1 MSHWLLE
8 EQEEM
13 RQQALKQVQ
22 LAQNSHKQ
30 ADEKLIRR
38 TADALEMAV
47 LDLVLEDAVHD
58 EQKQREL
65 QLAAADAFCLLC
77 ALPRPV
83 DPLAAGKFLLRAGSL
98 AVLGDKGTDA
108 EQWLEKEPWA
118 ELPVDSEDWHKRT
131 WATVLDVWLR
141 LIRKDQYA
149 DLDIALERIFL
160 LRSAQSDF
168 EKKYL
173 VGQESAHAKA
183 VALELLGLYHLA
195 KAAEILVRYMSDGD
209 VDGKHQI
216 HQSLD
221 THFGQVL
228 AVCGHAR
235 MIDLELLG
243 RLLAASAIQ
252 MTEEKGLTH
261 THRSLASQTAEKVPT
276 YMPDQT
282 EFAPGQMVVL
292 KSNPSLR
299 GAVVKVLSGQAEDRV
314 EVFMGSSVQTYYA
327 SQLQVADQPDDELQP
342 LSCDLFHAHLTALQI
357 RHPSLSTLYSL
368 NAARVNFIP
377 YQFRPVLRFIRSD
390 RPRLLIADGV
400 GVGKTIEAGLI
411 LRELQARREIKSV
424 LIICPRP
431 LVTESKWKNE
441 MKRFGEEFTH
451 LDDGKKLRYCIREM
465 DLEGEWPVQHQ
476 KAILPYS
483 LFNKELLYGPEG
495 KGRGRQGKG
504 LLDLDPPPRFDL
516 VIVDEA
522 HHIRNPNTDSHEAVQ
537 FFSDY
542 AEAAVFLTAT
552 PIQLGSD
559 DLFVL
564 LNVLRPD
571 LIQDMES
578 FDHMAAP
585 NPSIN
590 KAVDH
595 VRTQAVDWMAQA
607 MEALDEAAATGWG
620 RAILRHNPEFKRVRG
635 QLAEGYV
642 AADERIQLITD
653 MEALH
658 TFASMINRTRR
669 RDIGA
674 FTVRKPKT
682 VHVEFTPSQKQLHDE
697 LLAVQADI
705 FSRLHGNK
713 NVKFMMT
720 TIRRQAASC
729 LYGLAPFL
737 EDILNRRLTE
747 LEWEEADDG
756 GAIPSS
762 DVVASIR
769 SQIEDVLEKASSLD
783 PHDPKLEEL
792 CKIIEDKQALDNN
805 KVMLFS
811 SFRHTLHY
819 LDKKLRADGV
829 RVCMVHGG
837 TPDEERLELRSLFE
851 KPRED
856 SDALDVLL
864 FSEIGCEGLDYQFC
878 DCIVNYDLPWNP
890 MRVEQRIGR
899 IDRNGQQ
906 SESVAIVNL
915 ITPGTVDADIYERCL
930 KRIGVFEQALGG
942 SEEILG
948 EISREI
954 KNIAENYALSETERQ
969 AQLQQLADNEIRLI
983 QEQEELEQKQMEL
996 FGIRLPEDQMENE
1009 IKDASSFWL
1018 TPDSLQRL
1026 VALYLQQRC
1035 EEERDFILGE
1045 KPLKTLRLS
1054 QDARNLLL
1062 GDFQQLP
1069 RQSTYREWETWLK
1082 GDDQHLQITFEQ
1094 DCATQHPEAAFVMPL
1109 HPLVKQAARFFDSD
1123 ERAVVNLKA
1132 RDYDAPAGRHQFVV
1146 YQWRFYGIREDL
1158 KLKLVAS
1165 SDAVAPHLGRLLEKA
1180 ENAEAGEQ
1188 GEWDELEAQHHQ
1200 LWSEARAEH
1209 RQWTQ
1214 ELAAYRRESLTTSHR
1229 ARMELLQEQL
1239 EKANN
1244 ERIQRMRRSQIGRAE
1259 ADYNR
1264 RVGDLDRAEEKVDI
1278 VSEPVAYG
1286 ILNIEKIK

>member
-13 RQQALKQVQ
+13 RQQALNLAQR
-22 LAQNSHKQ
+22 AQNSHKP

-38 TADALEMAV
+38 AADVLEIAV
-47 LDLVLEDAVHD
+47 LDLVLEDAAHD
-58 EQKQREL
+58 EEKQREL
-65 QLAAADAFCLLC
+65 QRAAADAFCLLR
-77 ALPRPV
+77 ALPRPAEPF
-83 DPLAAGKFLLRAGSL
+83 DAGKFLLRAGSL

-118 ELPVDSEDWHKRT
+118 ELPVDSENWHKRT

-141 LIRKDQYA
+141 LIRTRYT
-149 DLDIALERIFL
+149 DLGAVLKQISR
-160 LRSAQSDF
+160 LRNDQSDF

-173 VGQESAHAKA
+173 VEQEPAHAKA
-183 VALELLGLYHLA
+183 IALELIGLYHLA
-195 KAAEILVRYMSDGD
+195 KAAEILVRYMTDD
-209 VDGKHQI
+209 VVDGKHQI
-216 HQSLD
+216 RQSLD

-235 MIDLELLG
+235 MIDMELLG
-243 RLLAASAIQ
+243 RLLAASAMQ

-282 EFAPGQMVVL
+282 EFVPGQMVFL

-299 GAVVKVLSGQAEDRV
+299 GAVVKVLSGQAENRV

-327 SQLQVADQPDDELQP
+327 SQLQAEDQADDALQP
-342 LSCDLFHAHLTALQI
+342 LSRDLFHAHLTALQI

-431 LVTESKWKNE
+431 LVTEEKWKSE
-441 MKRFGEEFTH
+441 MKRFGEDFTD
-451 LDDGKKLRYCIREM
+451 LDGPTLRYCIKEM
-465 DLEGEWPVQHQ
+465 DLNGEWPVQHQ
-476 KAILPYS
+476 KTILPYS

-495 KGRGRQGKG
+495 GRRRGKG

-522 HHIRNPNTDSHEAVQ
+522 HHIRNPNNYQEAVR
-537 FFSDY
+537 FFCDY

-552 PIQLGSD
+552 PIQLGSE

-578 FDHMAAP
+578 FEHMAAP
-585 NPSIN
+585 NPFIN

-595 VRTQAVDWMAQA
+595 ARTQAADWTDRALG
-607 MEALDEAAATGWG
+607 ALDGAAATGWG
-620 RAILRHNPEFKRVRG
+620 RAILSRNPEFKRVRG
-635 QLAEGYV
+635 QLAEGCV

-658 TFASMINRTRR
+658 TLASMINRTRR
-669 RDIGA
+669 RDIGE
-674 FTVRKPKT
+674 FTVRKPET
-682 VHVEFTPSQKQLHDE
+682 RDVEFTPSQKQLHDE

-705 FSRLHGNK
+705 FSRLHGDRNI
-713 NVKFMMT
+713 KFMMT

-729 LYGLAPFL
+729 LYGLIPFL
-737 EDILNRRLTE
+737 ESILNRRLDE

-756 GAIPSS
+756 EPVPPSDAVS
-762 DVVASIR
+762 AIR
-769 SQIEDVLEKASSLD
+769 SHIEGVLEKARGLD
-783 PHDPKLEEL
+783 PRDPKFEALRTVIRE
-792 CKIIEDKQALDNN
+792 KQDLDNN

-811 SFRHTLHY
+811 SFRHTLYY
-819 LDKKLRADGV
+819 LYEKLNADGV
-829 RVCMVHGG
+829 RVAMVHGG
-837 TPDEERLELRSLFE
+837 TPDEERVEMRRLFE

-899 IDRNGQQ
+899 IDRNGQK
-906 SESVAIVNL
+906 SPNVAIVNL

-930 KRIGVFEQALGG
+930 KRIGVFEQALGS

-954 KNIAENYALSETERQ
+954 KNIAENYALSEAERQ

-983 QEQEELEQKQMEL
+983 QEQEGLEQKQMEL
-996 FGIRLPEDQMENE
+996 FGIRLPEDQMKRE
-1009 IKDASSFWL
+1009 IRDASSFWL
-1018 TPDSLQRL
+1018 TPGSLQRL

-1035 EEERDFILGE
+1035 GEERDFILGE
-1045 KPLKTLRLS
+1045 KPLKTLRLA
-1054 QDARNLLL
+1054 QDARNRLLR
-1062 GDFQQLP
+1062 DFQKLP

-1082 GDDQHLQITFEQ
+1082 GDDQYLQITFEQ
-1094 DCATQHPEAAFVMPL
+1094 DCATQNPEAAFVMPL

-1123 ERAVVNLKA
+1123 ERAVVHLKV
-1132 RDYDAPAGRHQFVV
+1132 RDDDVPTGRYQFVV

-1165 SDAVAPHLGRLLEKA
+1165 SDAVEPHLGRLLKRA
-1180 ENAEAGEQ
+1180 EDAETEEQ
-1188 GEWDELEAQHHQ
+1188 GEWDELETQHHR
-1200 LWSEARAEH
+1200 LWSEARTEH
-1209 RQWTQ
+1209 QQRTQ
-1214 ELAAYRRESLTTSHR
+1214 ELAAYRRESLATSHR
-1229 ARMELLQEQL
+1229 AQMALLREQL
-1239 EKANN
+1239 EKASDEN
-1244 ERIQRMRRSQIGRAE
+1244 IQRMRQSQIGRAE

-1264 RVGDLDRAEEKVDI
+1264 RVEELDKAEEKIDI
-1278 VSEPVAYG
+1278 VAEPVAYG
-1286 ILNIEKIK
+1286 IIELQGEG

>member
-1 MSHWLLE
+1 
-8 EQEEM
+8 
-13 RQQALKQVQ
+13 
-22 LAQNSHKQ
+22 
-30 ADEKLIRR
+30 
-38 TADALEMAV
+38 MA
-47 LDLVLEDAVHD
+47 ES
-58 EQKQREL
+58 
-65 QLAAADAFCLLC
+65 
-77 ALPRPV
+77 PR
-83 DPLAAGKFLLRAGSL
+83 D
-98 AVLGDKGTDA
+98 D
-108 EQWLEKEPWA
+108 
-118 ELPVDSEDWHKRT
+118 
-131 WATVLDVWLR
+131 
-141 LIRKDQYA
+141 
-149 DLDIALERIFL
+149 
-160 LRSAQSDF
+160 QSDF
-168 EKKYL
+168 EKNHL
-173 VGQESAHAKA
+173 AGREPAHAKII
-183 VALELLGLYHLA
+183 ALELIGLYHLA
-195 KAAEILVRYMSDGD
+195 KAAEILVRYMTDD
-209 VDGKHQI
+209 VADGKYQLR
-216 HQSLD
+216 QSLD
-221 THFGQVL
+221 THFRQVL

-243 RLLAASAIQ
+243 RLLAASAVQ
-252 MTEEKGLTH
+252 MTAERGLTH
-261 THRSLASQTAEKVPT
+261 TRRSLVSQTAEEVPT

-282 EFAPGQMVVL
+282 EFVPGQMVVL
-292 KSNPSLR
+292 KSNPSLQ
-299 GAVVKVLSGQAEDRV
+299 GAVMKVLSGQAENRV

-327 SQLQVADQPDDELQP
+327 SQLQASDQPDDELQP
-342 LSCDLFHAHLTALQI
+342 LSCDLFHAYLTALQI
-357 RHPSLSTLYSL
+357 RHPSLLTLYSL

-431 LVTESKWKNE
+431 LVIEGKWKNE
-441 MKRFGEEFTH
+441 MKRFGEQFTH
-451 LDDGKKLRYCIREM
+451 LDGPTLRYCIKEM
-465 DLEGEWPVQHQ
+465 DMEGEWPVQHQ

-483 LFNKELLYGPEG
+483 LFDEALLYGPEG
-495 KGRGRQGKG
+495 RGRRSKGKG

-522 HHIRNPNTDSHEAVQ
+522 HHIRNPNTRSYEAVR
-537 FFSDY
+537 FFCDY

-578 FDHMAAP
+578 FEHMAAP
-585 NPSIN
+585 NPFIN

-595 VRTQAVDWMAQA
+595 ARTQAADWTTQA
-607 MEALDEAAATGWG
+607 IEALDEAAATGWG
-620 RAILRHNPEFKRVRG
+620 RAILSRNPEFKRIRG
-635 QLAEGYV
+635 QLAEGCV
-642 AADERIQLITD
+642 AVDERIQIITD
-653 MEALH
+653 IEALH

-674 FTVRKPKT
+674 FAVRKPET
-682 VHVEFTPSQKQLHDE
+682 VHVEFTASQKQLHDE

-705 FSRLHGNK
+705 FSRLHGDVNI
-713 NVKFMMT
+713 KFMMT

-729 LYGLAPFL
+729 LYGLVPFL
-737 EDILNRRLTE
+737 ESILHRRLDE
-747 LEWEEADDG
+747 LEWGEADDG
-756 GAIPSS
+756 ESVPPSDAVS
-762 DVVASIR
+762 AIR
-769 SQIEDVLEKASSLD
+769 SQIEDVLEKARGLD
-783 PHDPKLEEL
+783 PRDPKFETLRTV
-792 CKIIEDKQALDNN
+792 IRDKQARPNN

-811 SFRHTLHY
+811 SFRHTLYY
-819 LDKKLRADGV
+819 LYEKLKVGGV
-829 RVCMVHGG
+829 RVAMVHGG
-837 TPDEERLELRSLFE
+837 TPDEERVELRRLFE

-948 EISREI
+948 AISRGI
-954 KNIAENYALSETERQ
+954 KNIAENYALSEAERQ

-996 FGIRLPEDQMENE
+996 FGIRLPEDQMKQE

-1035 EEERDFILGE
+1035 GEERDFVLGE

-1054 QDARNLLL
+1054 QDGRNRLLH
-1062 GDFQQLP
+1062 DFQKLP

-1082 GDDQHLQITFEQ
+1082 GDDPHLQMTFEQ
-1094 DCATQHPEAAFVMPL
+1094 DCATQHPQAAFVMPL

-1123 ERAVVNLKA
+1123 ERAVVHLKVQT
-1132 RDYDAPAGRHQFVV
+1132 DDVPAGRYQFVV

-1165 SDAVAPHLGRLLEKA
+1165 ADAVAPHLGRLLERA
-1180 ENAEAGEQ
+1180 EDAAAGEQ
-1188 GEWDELEAQHHQ
+1188 GEWDELEEEHHR
-1200 LWSEARAEH
+1200 LWSEARSAH
-1209 RQWTQ
+1209 RQRTQ
-1214 ELAAYRRESLTTSHR
+1214 ELVAYRKESLATSHR
-1229 ARMELLQEQL
+1229 AQMALLREQL
-1239 EKANN
+1239 EKASD
-1244 ERIQRMRRSQIGRAE
+1244 EKIQRMRRSQIGRAE

-1264 RVGDLDRAEEKVDI
+1264 RVEELDRAEGTVDI
-1278 VSEPVAYG
+1278 VAEPVAYG
-1286 ILNIEKIK
+1286 ILNIAETK